1 MATPVPCTVCLV
13 MTPMD
18 TIRVIVVVPES
29 VYRAGKAHFAP
40 KVIALFYCVRLSAY
54 YVVYS
59 YSEITFNLRFVGV
72 RGFYRFYQSALRT
85 TLFQA
90 KFKEGDFLL
99 ATL

>member
-1 MATPVPCTVCLV
+1 MKRIIMATPVPCTVCLV

-72 RGFYRFYQSALRT
+72 RGFYRFLSKCLT
-85 TLFQA
+85 NNFIP
-90 KFKEGDFLL
+90 G
-99 ATL
+99 

>member
-1 MATPVPCTVCLV
+1 MNRIIMATPVPCTVCLV

-40 KVIALFYCVRLSAY
+40 KVIALFYCVTVRLSAY

-59 YSEITFNLRFVGV
+59 YSEITFNLRFVSV
-72 RGFYRFYQSALRT
+72 RGFYRFLSKCLT
-85 TLFQA
+85 INFIP
-90 KFKEGDFLL
+90 G
-99 ATL
+99 